1 MRRAVGCA
9 ALLLLLATACTGG
22 GPSLDEA
29 AEVLAADAR
38 KLESL
43 HPAVDKKVVDE
54 TGDGNDDFASCS
66 NDDTALRVYQVTGN
80 LKEGTQPIPAEQAD
94 LYGRPLRDKLKE
106 IGYTIDRNS
115 SWAQPG
121 RSVSI
126 LRKQDPGITFIVLVQ
141 TSQPN
146 VEIIGKTDC
155 LPAPR
160 RSERGSG

>member
-1 MRRAVGCA
+1 M
-9 ALLLLLATACTGG
+9 LLLATACTGG

-29 AEVLAADAR
+29 AQVLAADAK

-80 LKEGTQPIPAEQAD
+80 LEEGTQPIPAEQAD
-94 LYGRPLRDKLKE
+94 LYGRPLRDRLKE

-121 RSVSI
+121 RSVLI